1 MIKYSDGV
9 DHMSYIALYRQYR
22 PKTFSEVAGQKAITQ
37 TLSNAVKKNKI
48 GHAYLFSGPRG
59 TGKTS
64 IARIFAKA
72 VNCLNPKDG
81 DACGICRHC
90 VGLDNNTIPDVIEID
105 AASNNGVDDIREL
118 REKSR
123 YAPSLCPYKIY
134 IIDEVHM
141 LTQNAFNALL
151 KTLEEPPGHVI
162 FILATTELHKIPATI
177 LSRCQSYEFRNIEL
191 NDMIIKLEEIILKEK
206 IMIDDESI
214 RVIAENAEGSLRDAI
229 GLLDQ
234 VLAFSENEI
243 KLDDVHQV
251 AGSVSSQIL
260 EKMIEGILAKD
271 TNLVLT
277 TLDSLLESG
286 KEISKVVNDLILA
299 FRDILLLKNTDFKLD
314 RYQNVLNKLPTNKIY
329 FYLKILNEL
338 QQNIKWTNQKR
349 VYVELALIQMMNHE
363 ILTSLDLES
372 DLKALKLEITN
383 LKEELSNRPIVQVQA
398 ERIDH
403 NGDKPLITSKD
414 VETVLNTGN
423 PRKRKL
429 IETKW
434 LEMLNEIEGGLEIT
448 AHLLLKTT
456 IEAISTFEILLVA
469 EDLSTAQ
476 RLYNHDVYAEALK
489 LIQNLDKGIKTIH
502 IIRNSEWEVLKQ
514 SFLDQY
520 QTGRKKPKLP
530 EIDLKLYKVELTN
543 GKEESKIAQIAKEYF
558 GDKAIIK
565 E

>member
-72 VNCLNPKDG
+72 VNCLDPKDG
-81 DACGICRHC
+81 DACGVCRHC
-90 VGLDNNTIPDVIEID
+90 IGLDNNTIPDVIEID

-403 NGDKPLITSKD
+403 NGDKPLVTSKD
-414 VETVLNTGN
+414 VEMVLNTGN

>member
-72 VNCLNPKDG
+72 VNCLDPKDG
-81 DACGICRHC
+81 DACGVCRHC
-90 VGLDNNTIPDVIEID
+90 IGLDNNTIPDVIEID

-434 LEMLNEIEGGLEIT
+434 LEMLNEIEGRLEIT

-456 IEAISTFEILLVA
+456 IEAISTSEILLVA

-476 RLYNHDVYAEALK
+476 RLYNHDVYSEALK

-520 QTGRKKPKLP
+520 QTGRKKPELP
-530 EIDLKLYKVELTN
+530 EIDLKLYKVEVTTE
-543 GKEESKIAQIAKEYF
+543 KEESKIAQIAKEYF

>member
-1 MIKYSDGV
+1 
-9 DHMSYIALYRQYR
+9 
-22 PKTFSEVAGQKAITQ
+22 
-37 TLSNAVKKNKI
+37 
-48 GHAYLFSGPRG
+48 
-59 TGKTS
+59 
-64 IARIFAKA
+64 
-72 VNCLNPKDG
+72 
-81 DACGICRHC
+81 
-90 VGLDNNTIPDVIEID
+90 
-105 AASNNGVDDIREL
+105 
-118 REKSR
+118 
-123 YAPSLCPYKIY
+123 
-134 IIDEVHM
+134 M

-191 NDMIIKLEEIILKEK
+191 NDMIGKLEEIVLKENIK
-206 IMIDDESI
+206 IDDESI

-234 VLAFSENEI
+234 VLAFSEDEI
-243 KLDDVHQV
+243 SLDDVHQV
-251 AGSVSSQIL
+251 AGSVSSEIL
-260 EKMIEGILAKD
+260 EKIIEGILAKD

-314 RYQNVLNKLPTNKIY
+314 RYQNVLNKLSTKKIY
-329 FYLKILNEL
+329 FYLQILNEL

-372 DLKALKLEITN
+372 DLEALKLEVRN
-383 LKEELSNRPIVQVQA
+383 LKEELNNRPIVQVQA

-403 NGDKPLITSKD
+403 NGDIPLVTSKD
-414 VETVLNTGN
+414 VENVLNTGN
-423 PRKRKL
+423 ARKRKL

-434 LEMLNEIEGGLEIT
+434 PETLNGVGSGLEVT

-456 IEAISTFEILLVA
+456 VEAISTTEILLVA

-476 RLYNHDVYAEALK
+476 RLYNQDVYEEALK
-489 LIQNLDKGIKTIH
+489 IIRTLDKGIKNIH
-502 IIRNSEWEVLKQ
+502 IIRNSEWEILKQ
-514 SFLDQY
+514 NFLDQY
-520 QTGRKKPKLP
+520 QAGRKKPELP
-530 EIDLKLYKVELTN
+530 ELDLKLYKVELLDQ
-543 GKEESKIAQIAKEYF
+543 KEEPKIVQIGKEYF
-558 GDKAIIK
+558 GDKVRIK

>member
-434 LEMLNEIEGGLEIT
+434 LEMLNEIEGRLEIT

-456 IEAISTFEILLVA
+456 IEAISTSEILLVA

-520 QTGRKKPKLP
+520 QAGRKKPELP
-530 EIDLKLYKVELTN
+530 EIDLKLYKVEVTTE
-543 GKEESKIAQIAKEYF
+543 KEESKIAQMAKEYF